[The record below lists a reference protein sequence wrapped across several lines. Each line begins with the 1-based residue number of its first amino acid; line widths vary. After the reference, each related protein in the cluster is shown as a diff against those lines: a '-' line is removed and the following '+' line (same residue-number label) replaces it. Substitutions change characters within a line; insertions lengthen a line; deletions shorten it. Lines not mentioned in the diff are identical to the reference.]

1 MLKKKRAQRYT
12 KKRCIIRIEYSS
24 GTSRYLQVNKFQKNA
39 VYLSR
44 AVMAHAKTVNII
56 KPTDYERFNNLYA
69 FSHIGT
75 GRRGAVRNRPCIPQ
89 HATGFPT
96 VLGKRTSKKR
106 NTHAESV

>member
-1 MLKKKRAQRYT
+1 
-12 KKRCIIRIEYSS
+12 
-24 GTSRYLQVNKFQKNA
+24 
-39 VYLSR
+39 
-44 AVMAHAKTVNII
+44 MAHAKTVNII

-69 FSHIGT
+69 FSHTAT

-96 VLGKRTSKKR
+96 VLGKRTSIKR